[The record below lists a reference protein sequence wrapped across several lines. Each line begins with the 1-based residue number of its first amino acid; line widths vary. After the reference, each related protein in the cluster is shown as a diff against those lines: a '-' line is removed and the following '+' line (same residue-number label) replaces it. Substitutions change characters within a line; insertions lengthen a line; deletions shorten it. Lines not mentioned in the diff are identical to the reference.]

1 MNSRRVLRSLIS
13 AALLTITAVS
23 SAHANDLTGSS
34 SLNLPSS
41 TSIMVQAPSEGG
53 RIQFE
58 LKTLIYEALNR

>member
-13 AALLTITAVS
+13 AALLTITAVI

-34 SLNLPSS
+34 SLSLPSS
-41 TSIMVQAPSEGG
+41 TDIMAQAPSEGG

-58 LKTLIYEALNR
+58 LKTLIYEALSK